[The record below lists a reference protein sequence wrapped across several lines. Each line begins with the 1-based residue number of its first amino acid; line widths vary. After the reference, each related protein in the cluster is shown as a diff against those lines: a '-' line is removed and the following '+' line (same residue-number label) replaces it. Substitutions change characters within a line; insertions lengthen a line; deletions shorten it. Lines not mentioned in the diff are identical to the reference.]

1 MTDSLG
7 ILKPGY
13 AISESEIQK
22 TIFNIFK
29 QAQGR
34 VIVTTFSTTIARL
47 QHTINA
53 CEKFNRKLALIGRSM
68 INNFN
73 VCAELGYIKVPPGM
87 IMDIRETDKLSPEK
101 VCVLSTGSQGE
112 DNAALARMARD
123 EHPMLRLQGGDS
135 VLFSSKPIP
144 GNEDSVQDLIA
155 KLSRKGVEVY
165 MYKEFDLHVSG
176 HACHEDL
183 KLLFSLARP
192 DYLMPIH
199 GDHFMLRKVGELGM
213 KMGIPFE
220 KNLLVENNRIIE
232 LASNSINVTEELV
245 GEGYILV
252 DGTGVGSVSE
262 LVLEERRQMAT
273 QGSLVLVL
281 LVNKSKKL
289 VGGPEIISRGFV
301 YMKSTTGLFDE
312 MKEVIKKEYNAI
324 DLDPK
329 SSSYWSDLR
338 NKLRNATREFV
349 YSRTEKDPVV
359 IPVVIQV

>member
-1 MTDSLG
+1 
-7 ILKPGY
+7 
-13 AISESEIQK
+13 
-22 TIFNIFK
+22 
-29 QAQGR
+29 
-34 VIVTTFSTTIARL
+34 
-47 QHTINA
+47 
-53 CEKFNRKLALIGRSM
+53 
-68 INNFN
+68 
-73 VCAELGYIKVPPGM
+73 
-87 IMDIRETDKLSPEK
+87 
-101 VCVLSTGSQGE
+101 
-112 DNAALARMARD
+112 
-123 EHPMLRLQGGDS
+123 
-135 VLFSSKPIP
+135 
-144 GNEDSVQDLIA
+144 
-155 KLSRKGVEVY
+155 

-301 YMKSTTGLFDE
+301 YMKSTTGLF
-312 MKEVIKKEYNAI
+312 
-324 DLDPK
+324 
-329 SSSYWSDLR
+329 
-338 NKLRNATREFV
+338 
-349 YSRTEKDPVV
+349 
-359 IPVVIQV
+359 

>member
-312 MKEVIKKEYNAI
+312 MKEVIKKNTTQLILIPNLQAI
-324 DLDPK
+324 GQIFETNCAMPLENLSILVQK
-329 SSSYWSDLR
+329 KIL
-338 NKLRNATREFV
+338 
-349 YSRTEKDPVV
+349 
-359 IPVVIQV
+359 